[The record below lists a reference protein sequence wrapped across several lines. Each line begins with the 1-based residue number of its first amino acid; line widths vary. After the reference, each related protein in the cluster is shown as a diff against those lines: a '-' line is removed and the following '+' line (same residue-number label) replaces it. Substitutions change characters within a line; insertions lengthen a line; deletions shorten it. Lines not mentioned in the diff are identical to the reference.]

1 MRISITLFVKRKIKR
16 NKAQRGM
23 LTNCCL
29 LENANN
35 RGDTGER
42 LYHKRDAGNAK
53 RLESKWTISIIL
65 VFITIKI

>member
-23 LTNCCL
+23 LTNFCL

-35 RGDTGER
+35 RGDTGGR
-42 LYHKRDAGNAK
+42 FYHKRDAGNAK
-53 RLESKWTISIIL
+53 EFAR
-65 VFITIKI
+65 